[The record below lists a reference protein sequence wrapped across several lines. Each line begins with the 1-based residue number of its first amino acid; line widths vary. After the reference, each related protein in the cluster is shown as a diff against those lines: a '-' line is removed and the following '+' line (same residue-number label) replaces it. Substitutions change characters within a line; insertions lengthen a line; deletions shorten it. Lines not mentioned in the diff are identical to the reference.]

1 MPNILLFINVQ
12 NNNFII
18 NLVQLQALFKK
29 NCVAQANYLV
39 EIDVHNSY
47 AEMHS
52 YFSLWYRI
60 TDLGQCVTH
69 AKTCTSI
76 VFSLH
81 RGRHPMPGIA
91 AISCKAFKL

>member
-1 MPNILLFINVQ
+1 MPNILLFIDVQ

-18 NLVQLQALFKK
+18 DLVQLQALFKK

-52 YFSLWYRI
+52 YFSL
-60 TDLGQCVTH
+60 
-69 AKTCTSI
+69 
-76 VFSLH
+76 
-81 RGRHPMPGIA
+81 
-91 AISCKAFKL
+91 